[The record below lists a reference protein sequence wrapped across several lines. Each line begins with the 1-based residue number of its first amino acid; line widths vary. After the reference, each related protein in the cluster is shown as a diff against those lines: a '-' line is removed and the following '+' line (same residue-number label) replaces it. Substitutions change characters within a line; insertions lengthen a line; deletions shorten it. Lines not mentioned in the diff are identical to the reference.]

1 MNQGLA
7 LSSTQRKIDIVVFSW
22 QMCGL
27 AAVLA
32 YSAYLHPWPSRAA
45 LRPAVIGCLLAGGVM
60 FLGFV
65 VGLLFGIPKS
75 RVGGE
80 DPSAASPQRSARF
93 LPNTNL
99 EQISDWLTKILV
111 GVGLAQIGKI
121 GDSLWQFGSHF
132 DGILGEERE
141 ARVFVV
147 TVVVYFTFCGFMSG
161 YFWTRMFLAR
171 AFASAQ
177 EAVDATYEEA
187 PATPRPQQHHE
198 VRVESETADS

>member
-1 MNQGLA
+1 MTKASSFVTRNQTKLNA
-7 LSSTQRKIDIVVFSW
+7 VLFAW

-27 AAVLA
+27 VAILA
-32 YSAYLHPWPSRAA
+32 YSAYLHPWSSRAP

-60 FLGFV
+60 FVGFI

-75 RVGGE
+75 RLDGDTSGA
-80 DPSAASPQRSARF
+80 PTRTGRF

-121 GDSLWQFGSHF
+121 SDSLWQFAGQF
-132 DGILGEERE
+132 AGIFGADGE
-141 ARVFVV
+141 ARAFVITLV
-147 TVVVYFTFCGFMSG
+147 LYFTFCGFMSG
-161 YFWTRMFLAR
+161 YFWTRTFLAR

-177 EAVDATYEEA
+177 DEVEAIYELEA
-187 PATPRPQQHHE
+187 EAASHGTHAGSTLGIE
-198 VRVESETADS
+198 KA